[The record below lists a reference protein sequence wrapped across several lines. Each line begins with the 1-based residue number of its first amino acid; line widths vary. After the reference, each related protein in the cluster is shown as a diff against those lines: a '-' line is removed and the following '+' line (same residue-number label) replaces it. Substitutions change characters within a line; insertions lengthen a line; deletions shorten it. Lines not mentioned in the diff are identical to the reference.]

1 MAAVRPEAAAAAAWW
16 TAQLEGAAEAGLAR
30 FEAALAERVEALC
43 ADAGWE
49 PDIPTAGS
57 CGRTLAAGP
66 PPDPALARAAAA
78 AGLRAGLAALPA
90 GAVMRIDPGAVEV
103 DLPGEPE
110 PLIIMRI
117 DVES

>member
-1 MAAVRPEAAAAAAWW
+1 MAVRPEAAAAAAWW
-16 TAQLEGAAEAGLAR
+16 TARLEGGPDPLAR
-30 FEAALAERVEALC
+30 FEATLAERVEALC

-66 PPDPALARAAAA
+66 PPDPALTRAAAA
-78 AGLRAGLAALPA
+78 AGLRAELATLPA

-103 DLPGEPE
+103 DLPGEPQ
-110 PLIIMRI
+110 PLIIWP
-117 DVES
+117 EG